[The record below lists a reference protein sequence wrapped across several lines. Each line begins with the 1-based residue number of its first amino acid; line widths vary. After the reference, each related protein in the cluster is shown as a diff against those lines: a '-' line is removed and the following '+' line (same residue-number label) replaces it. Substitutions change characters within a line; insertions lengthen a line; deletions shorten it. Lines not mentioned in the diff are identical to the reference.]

1 MRVLQVMASGIHGGA
16 EVFYED
22 LVQALARPSIE
33 RAGVEQSCVIRP
45 HPARAAILTSVGCPV
60 SMLPFGGPLD
70 LITPWK
76 LKHIAAAAK
85 PDVILGWM
93 NRACT
98 NLPRGPWVNVGRL
111 GGYYDLKYY
120 RRCAHLICNTPD
132 IASYVIRE
140 GRDPA
145 TVHYIPNFC
154 PVVRTPAA
162 DRALLDT
169 PKDAKVLLILARLH
183 EAKGIDIALRALTQV
198 PGAVLWIAGE
208 GPLEAALKR
217 LTADLGL
224 SSRVRFLGWRDDRSA
239 LLRAADIC
247 LVPSRHEPFGNV
259 VINAWAH
266 DIPVVACAS
275 QGPGFLITDGADGL
289 KVPVDDAAALAGA
302 ISVLLRDPALAQ
314 RLIAGGQAR
323 VAAEFSE
330 AAAVGRYRE
339 VLETAIRTG

>member
-1 MRVLQVMASGIHGGA
+1 MASGIHGGA

-22 LVQALARPSIE
+22 LVQALARV
-33 RAGVEQSCVIRP
+33 GVEQSCVIRP
-45 HPARAAILTSVGCPV
+45 YPARAAILTAAGCPV

-76 LKHIAAAAK
+76 LKHIAVGAK

-93 NRACT
+93 NRACR

-132 IASYVIRE
+132 IAAYVVRE
-140 GRDPA
+140 GRDA
-145 TVHYIPNFC
+145 AKVHYIPNFC

-162 DRALLDT
+162 DRSLLVT
-169 PKDAKVLLILARLH
+169 PPDARVLLILARLH
-183 EAKGIDIALRALTQV
+183 EAKGIDVALRALVNV

-208 GPLEAALKR
+208 GPLEASLKR
-217 LTADLGL
+217 LAFDLGIAA
-224 SSRVRFLGWRDDRSA
+224 RVRFLGWRDDRSA
-239 LLRAADIC
+239 LLRAADVC

-259 VINAWAH
+259 VVNAWAH
-266 DIPVVACAS
+266 EVPVIACAS
-275 QGPGFLITDGADGL
+275 QGPGFLIAEGADGL
-289 KVPVDDAAALAGA
+289 KVPVDDAPALAET
-302 ISVLLRDPALAQ
+302 INQLLRDPALVLT
-314 RLIAGGQAR
+314 LISGGRAR

-330 AAAVGRYRE
+330 EAVVGRYRE
-339 VLETAIRTG
+339 VFEAALRTG